1 MNKEEVI
8 QIAQK
13 YLDENLKVES
23 PSEDRLPIVD
33 ERSVYKKRYGWVVWF
48 HSKRCHATGSW
59 RDNYIGLGPL
69 IIENRGEA
77 LGVVNEQSSKEEK
90 FQNLTIRPI
99 LKLQNDLFIDVFKNY
114 VSKHKNDF
122 YSYSVE
128 KKLLFIENAIQK
140 DIKFR
145 NSLKGMVIGLF
156 TIDEYAEYIQNS
168 SNLNKRMMN
177 MLIER
182 LKSNV
187 QIFEFQD
194 LS

>member
-1 MNKEEVI
+1 M
-8 QIAQK
+8 
-13 YLDENLKVES
+13 
-23 PSEDRLPIVD
+23 
-33 ERSVYKKRYGWVVWF
+33 
-48 HSKRCHATGSW
+48 
-59 RDNYIGLGPL
+59 
-69 IIENRGEA
+69 
-77 LGVVNEQSSKEEK
+77 
-90 FQNLTIRPI
+90 
-99 LKLQNDLFIDVFKNY
+99 
-114 VSKHKNDF
+114 
-122 YSYSVE
+122 
-128 KKLLFIENAIQK
+128 LFIENAIQK

-182 LKSNV
+182 LKSNM